1 MGVKLMTGATGEQNI
16 QAADDRECLA
26 GITGL
31 DSYVFPTGSQLKATL
46 VDANTVTI
54 GTGAGSL
61 QGSRFRCSTTT
72 TVNIQSGTQG
82 QFRHDI
88 VGLHFS
94 RETSGLEGL
103 EFQVL
108 TGEPATSEGAAEDPA
123 YTAGDLL
130 KGDVEAFM
138 PLYRVRLSGINA
150 SDPEQLFSVL
160 TPLSTFSN
168 IISPNAWHTAQLK
181 APTGWSISSSSN
193 TRNQIS
199 AYPLLGMVEI
209 VGIFTRAADSTIPTT
224 TICNLNDVGMSAYKP
239 ARDLSIPNIIITSG
253 TGNSA
258 QYKQTNIVIKTN
270 GDIIIG
276 SSQVGR
282 SIAIWTGLFS
292 LAVLH

>member
-72 TVNIQSGTQG
+72 TVTVQSGTQG

-94 RETSGLEGL
+94 RETSGREGL

-108 TGEPATSEGAAEDPA
+108 TGEPAASEGAAADPV

-130 KGDVEAFM
+130 KGDAEAFM
-138 PLYRVRLSGINA
+138 PLYRIKLSGINA
-150 SDPEQLFSVL
+150 ADPEPMFNVL
-160 TPLSTFSN
+160 TPLATLEDSVS
-168 IISPNAWHTAQLK
+168 QLK
-181 APTGWSISSSSN
+181 SDYVQNTISGGSIEFCRVSGIVVMNMYNITANVSGSWGTTFIGMVPEGFRPKNQLRQRCHVANVDTGKSSGLWVKPTGEMYVAN
-193 TRNQIS
+193 F
-199 AYPLLGMVEI
+199 G
-209 VGIFTRAADSTIPTT
+209 
-224 TICNLNDVGMSAYKP
+224 
-239 ARDLSIPNIIITSG
+239 G
-253 TGNSA
+253 TGLS
-258 QYKQTNIVIKTN
+258 
-270 GDIIIG
+270 G
-276 SSQVGR
+276 SY
-282 SIAIWTGLFS
+282 IFS
-292 LAVLH
+292 CTACWPAA

>member
-82 QFRHDI
+82 QYRHDI

-94 RETSGLEGL
+94 RETSGREGL

-108 TGEPATSEGAAEDPA
+108 TGEPAASEGAATDPA

-130 KGDVEAFM
+130 KGDAEAFM
-138 PLYRVRLSGINA
+138 PLYRVKLSGVNA
-150 SDPEQLFSVL
+150 ADPEPMFSVL
-160 TPLSTFSN
+160 TPLATIGDSV
-168 IISPNAWHTAQLK
+168 SPKLLATTKGTA
-181 APTGWSISSSSN
+181 
-193 TRNQIS
+193 S
-199 AYPLLGMVEI
+199 AAIDVSGASLLVVVAKNNY
-209 VGIFTRAADSTIPTT
+209 VGITTATVPVAALSNNVDTVHLAGGYRASGLYSNYDCRMSLTTFTGRD
-224 TICNLNDVGMSAYKP
+224 AY
-239 ARDLSIPNIIITSG
+239 
-253 TGNSA
+253 
-258 QYKQTNIVIKTN
+258 TN
-270 GDIIIG
+270 GTDRAG
-276 SSQVGR
+276 ETQWFVYR
-282 SIAIWTGLFS
+282 
-292 LAVLH
+292 VL

>member
-31 DSYVFPTGSQLKATL
+31 DSYVFPTGNQLKATL

-94 RETSGLEGL
+94 RETSGREGL

-108 TGEPATSEGAAEDPA
+108 TGEPAASEGAAADPA

-130 KGDVEAFM
+130 KGDAEAFM
-138 PLYRVRLSGINA
+138 PLYRVKLSGINA
-150 SDPEQLFSVL
+150 ADPEPMFSVL
-160 TPLSTFSN
+160 TPLATLQDSVSHVVRDVTFSAN
-168 IISPNAWHTAQLK
+168 QQYGPFYYAEFDTEIEARNFVLAFPLSGVRFIRQAPPSPENKQRWMIVQT
-181 APTGWSISSSSN
+181 
-193 TRNQIS
+193 
-199 AYPLLGMVEI
+199 YP
-209 VGIFTRAADSTIPTT
+209 
-224 TICNLNDVGMSAYKP
+224 
-239 ARDLSIPNIIITSG
+239 
-253 TGNSA
+253 GNNETV
-258 QYKQTNIVIKTN
+258 KVMFC
-270 GDIIIG
+270 
-276 SSQVGR
+276 R
-282 SIAIWTGLFS
+282 F
-292 LAVLH
+292 

>member
-46 VDANTVTI
+46 VDANTITI

-88 VGLHFS
+88 IGLHFS
-94 RETSGLEGL
+94 RETSGREGL

-108 TGEPATSEGAAEDPA
+108 TGEPAASDGAAADPA

-130 KGDVEAFM
+130 KGDAEAFM
-138 PLYRVRLSGINA
+138 PLYRVKLSGINA
-150 SDPEQLFSVL
+150 ADPEPMFSVL
-160 TPLSTFSN
+160 TPLAT
-168 IISPNAWHTAQLK
+168 L
-181 APTGWSISSSSN
+181 
-193 TRNQIS
+193 R
-199 AYPLLGMVEI
+199 
-209 VGIFTRAADSTIPTT
+209 DSVSRMWP
-224 TICNLNDVGMSAYKP
+224 
-239 ARDLSIPNIIITSG
+239 
-253 TGNSA
+253 
-258 QYKQTNIVIKTN
+258 
-270 GDIIIG
+270 
-276 SSQVGR
+276 VGR
-282 SIAIWTGLFS
+282 AVWLAGSVTPKSLGLPGIWKSYRWS
-292 LAVLH
+292 LTTKVGSVLDVKSGRVDVNGAELQIYTYNNSDAQKWHVYTEGSGRVTLWIRTE

>member
-46 VDANTVTI
+46 VDANTITI
-54 GTGAGSL
+54 GTGAGSI

-94 RETSGLEGL
+94 RETSGREGL

-108 TGEPATSEGAAEDPA
+108 TGEPAASEGAAADPV

-130 KGDVEAFM
+130 KGDAEAFM
-138 PLYRVRLSGINA
+138 PLYRVKLSGINA
-150 SDPEQLFSVL
+150 ADPEPMFSVL
-160 TPLSTFSN
+160 TPLATLGDSASRHKSMSN
-168 IISPNAWHTAQLK
+168 GA
-181 APTGWSISSSSN
+181 
-193 TRNQIS
+193 IS
-199 AYPLLGMVEI
+199 ARIDGNVVTVWSDLGKVASAVSAWSKGVIGRLPEEYRPAGSEVGGCAYVE
-209 VGIFTRAADSTIPTT
+209 
-224 TICNLNDVGMSAYKP
+224 SAK
-239 ARDLSIPNIIITSG
+239 G
-253 TGNSA
+253 TG
-258 QYKQTNIVIKTN
+258 IVPVGVNPN
-270 GDIIIG
+270 GD
-276 SSQVGR
+276 VVAVTR
-282 SIAIWTGLFS
+282 GLTLAANWMCSFS
-292 LAVLH
+292 VTYGARK

>member
-82 QFRHDI
+82 QYRRDI
-88 VGLHFS
+88 IGLHFS
-94 RETSGLEGL
+94 RETSGREGL

-108 TGEPATSEGAAEDPA
+108 TGEPASSEGAADDPA

-130 KGDVEAFM
+130 KGDAEAFM
-138 PLYRVRLSGINA
+138 PLYRVKLSGINA
-150 SDPEQLFSVL
+150 ADPEPMFSVL
-160 TPLSTFSN
+160 TPLATLGDSVS
-168 IISPNAWHTAQLK
+168 SE
-181 APTGWSISSSSN
+181 TGY
-193 TRNQIS
+193 RFL
-199 AYPLLGMVEI
+199 Y
-209 VGIFTRAADSTIPTT
+209 
-224 TICNLNDVGMSAYKP
+224 
-239 ARDLSIPNIIITSG
+239 
-253 TGNSA
+253 GNSFSTDHVVYHKKGFLVEMFWNFLQETTHVFNA
-258 QYKQTNIVIKTN
+258 GTLPVEFRPAYSFLMPAVRTLSNGIVSNNTAEVEVRDSGEVVFIAANAIAEGRNIGHCIW
-270 GDIIIG
+270 
-276 SSQVGR
+276 
-282 SIAIWTGLFS
+282 IA
-292 LAVLH
+292 A

>member
-72 TVNIQSGTQG
+72 TANIQSGTQG

-94 RETSGLEGL
+94 REASGREGL

-108 TGEPATSEGAAEDPA
+108 TGEPAASEGAAADPV

-130 KGDVEAFM
+130 KGDAEAFM
-138 PLYRVRLSGINA
+138 PLYRIKLSGINA
-150 SDPEQLFSVL
+150 ADPEPMFNVL
-160 TPLSTFSN
+160 TPLATLEDSVSQFKSDYVQNTISGGSIEFCRVGGIVVMNMYN
-168 IISPNAWHTAQLK
+168 ITA
-181 APTGWSISSSSN
+181 SISGPWGTTFVGTVPEGFRPKNQLRQRCQVANTDNDKSSGLWVQQNGAMYISN
-193 TRNQIS
+193 FGGTG
-199 AYPLLGMVEI
+199 L
-209 VGIFTRAADSTIPTT
+209 
-224 TICNLNDVGMSAYKP
+224 
-239 ARDLSIPNIIITSG
+239 SG
-253 TGNSA
+253 T
-258 QYKQTNIVIKTN
+258 YI
-270 GDIIIG
+270 
-276 SSQVGR
+276 
-282 SIAIWTGLFS
+282 FS
-292 LAVLH
+292 CTACWPAA

>member
-26 GITGL
+26 GITGH

-88 VGLHFS
+88 IGLHFS
-94 RETSGLEGL
+94 RETSGREGL

-108 TGEPATSEGAAEDPA
+108 TGEPAASEGAAADPA

-130 KGDVEAFM
+130 KGDAEAFM
-138 PLYRVRLSGINA
+138 PLYRVKLSGINA
-150 SDPEQLFSVL
+150 SDPEPMFSVL
-160 TPLSTFSN
+160 VPLADLRNSVSQTKLHGRTFADGSSGDYFVSRLGNFVTVSGYYTATVAAWKTQALIKNLPKAAINTYGALAYSGSNSAFVSIYASSDTLQLETKDDTFSRKN
-168 IISPNAWHTAQLK
+168 VFFA
-181 APTGWSISSSSN
+181 
-193 TRNQIS
+193 
-199 AYPLLGMVEI
+199 
-209 VGIFTRAADSTIPTT
+209 
-224 TICNLNDVGMSAYKP
+224 
-239 ARDLSIPNIIITSG
+239 IT
-253 TGNSA
+253 
-258 QYKQTNIVIKTN
+258 Y
-270 GDIIIG
+270 
-276 SSQVGR
+276 
-282 SIAIWTGLFS
+282 IAE
-292 LAVLH
+292 A

>member
-82 QFRHDI
+82 QYRRDI
-88 VGLHFS
+88 IGLHFS
-94 RETSGLEGL
+94 RETSGREGL

-108 TGEPATSEGAAEDPA
+108 TGEPAASEGAATDPA

-130 KGDVEAFM
+130 KGDADAFM
-138 PLYRVRLSGINA
+138 PLYRVKLSGINA
-150 SDPEQLFSVL
+150 SDPEPMFSVL
-160 TPLSTFSN
+160 TPLATLGDSVSRVLARPGITLNGTVTVPGLKNRASVIVAFGHRQHAIMPTADGTYTVSGAMGGNNGYSVTTACTTAHVSGETVTF
-168 IISPNAWHTAQLK
+168 K
-181 APTGWSISSSSN
+181 
-193 TRNQIS
+193 
-199 AYPLLGMVEI
+199 
-209 VGIFTRAADSTIPTT
+209 
-224 TICNLNDVGMSAYKP
+224 DVGFHVYQSPGLGSALTLAAGDKET
-239 ARDLSIPNIIITSG
+239 IT
-253 TGNSA
+253 
-258 QYKQTNIVIKTN
+258 
-270 GDIIIG
+270 
-276 SSQVGR
+276 
-282 SIAIWTGLFS
+282 AIYG
-292 LAVLH
+292 

>member
-82 QFRHDI
+82 QYRRDI
-88 VGLHFS
+88 IGLHFS
-94 RETSGLEGL
+94 RETSGREGL

-108 TGEPATSEGAAEDPA
+108 TGEPATSEGAAADPA

-130 KGDVEAFM
+130 KGDAEAFM
-138 PLYRVRLSGINA
+138 PLYRIKLSGINA
-150 SDPEQLFSVL
+150 ADPEPLFSVL
-160 TPLSTFSN
+160 TPLATLGDSVSHTTLGDWTILRISGLTIASVIIEGTVSGFSN
-168 IISPNAWHTAQLK
+168 TGTSTNFYKNLGYYNYPVEFVDAPVLNLTASAGSVFTADSAGNSSTQFMPRIMFNGASAWL
-181 APTGWSISSSSN
+181 GSSSPYQVSVMA
-193 TRNQIS
+193 I
-199 AYPLLGMVEI
+199 GVEK
-209 VGIFTRAADSTIPTT
+209 S
-224 TICNLNDVGMSAYKP
+224 
-239 ARDLSIPNIIITSG
+239 
-253 TGNSA
+253 
-258 QYKQTNIVIKTN
+258 
-270 GDIIIG
+270 
-276 SSQVGR
+276 
-282 SIAIWTGLFS
+282 
-292 LAVLH
+292 

>member
-61 QGSRFRCSTTT
+61 QGSRFRCPTTT

-82 QFRHDI
+82 QFRHDV

-94 RETSGLEGL
+94 RETSGREGL

-108 TGEPATSEGAAEDPA
+108 TGEPASSEGAAADPA

-130 KGDVEAFM
+130 KGDAEAFM
-138 PLYRVRLSGINA
+138 ALYRVRLSGINA
-150 SDPEQLFSVL
+150 ADPEPMFSIL
-160 TPLSTFSN
+160 TPLATLGDYVSQNEYPKVICGSVVRDAKNFDAVMLFDDEQFKQIAGRAFN
-168 IISPNAWHTAQLK
+168 NAKDCVSAMNADGNASGAVVSGILYDPRTKHLDTHLSGK
-181 APTGWSISSSSN
+181 TG
-193 TRNQIS
+193 
-199 AYPLLGMVEI
+199 
-209 VGIFTRAADSTIPTT
+209 TIR
-224 TICNLNDVGMSAYKP
+224 LNY
-239 ARDLSIPNIIITSG
+239 IITLG
-253 TGNSA
+253 A
-258 QYKQTNIVIKTN
+258 
-270 GDIIIG
+270 
-276 SSQVGR
+276 
-282 SIAIWTGLFS
+282 
-292 LAVLH
+292 

>member
-72 TVNIQSGTQG
+72 TVDIQSGTQG

-94 RETSGLEGL
+94 RETSGREGL

-108 TGEPATSEGAAEDPA
+108 TGEPAASDGAAADPA
-123 YTAGDLL
+123 YTVGDLL
-130 KGDVEAFM
+130 KGDAEAFM
-138 PLYRVRLSGINA
+138 PLYRVKLSGINA
-150 SDPEQLFSVL
+150 ADPEPMFSVL
-160 TPLSTFSN
+160 TPLAT
-168 IISPNAWHTAQLK
+168 
-181 APTGWSISSSSN
+181 
-193 TRNQIS
+193 
-199 AYPLLGMVEI
+199 LGDSVSY
-209 VGIFTRAADSTIPTT
+209 STIGTWNVVRVGKAVICTRRERQAVFQGGNAYIRFWTGDFPFEFTEPPTVAVT
-224 TICNLNDVGMSAYKP
+224 FVHGNTDSLGVTPSIRMNDVRKSDFDAVIYT
-239 ARDLSIPNIIITSG
+239 N
-253 TGNSA
+253 TGSLPP
-258 QYKQTNIVIKTN
+258 QVKFGFDVIA
-270 GDIIIG
+270 
-276 SSQVGR
+276 VGVQ
-282 SIAIWTGLFS
+282 G
-292 LAVLH
+292 

>member
-26 GITGL
+26 GITGI

-94 RETSGLEGL
+94 RETNGREGL

-108 TGEPATSEGAAEDPA
+108 TGEPAASEGAAADPA

-130 KGDVEAFM
+130 KGDADAFM
-138 PLYRVRLSGINA
+138 PLYRVKLSGINA
-150 SDPEQLFSVL
+150 ADPEPMFSVL
-160 TPLSTFSN
+160 IPLATLEDSVSRNSEKLDKIKLHNGSGKEVNFFSWDN
-168 IISPNAWHTAQLK
+168 NA
-181 APTGWSISSSSN
+181 
-193 TRNQIS
+193 QI
-199 AYPLLGMVEI
+199 
-209 VGIFTRAADSTIPTT
+209 TIE
-224 TICNLNDVGMSAYKP
+224 
-239 ARDLSIPNIIITSG
+239 G
-253 TGNSA
+253 TGH
-258 QYKQTNIVIKTN
+258 
-270 GDIIIG
+270 
-276 SSQVGR
+276 R
-282 SIAIWTGLFS
+282 FSILFDASGISLKDETTGKWFFQK
-292 LAVLH
+292 H

>member
-88 VGLHFS
+88 IGLHFS
-94 RETSGLEGL
+94 RETSGREGL

-108 TGEPATSEGAAEDPA
+108 TGEPAASEGAATDPA

-130 KGDVEAFM
+130 KGDAEAFM
-138 PLYRVRLSGINA
+138 PLYRVKLSGVNA
-150 SDPEQLFSVL
+150 ADPEPMFSVL
-160 TPLSTFSN
+160 TPLATIKDSVSHN
-168 IISPNAWHTAQLK
+168 GAKNKSW
-181 APTGWSISSSSN
+181 
-193 TRNQIS
+193 NQNNWDI
-199 AYPLLGMVEI
+199 
-209 VGIFTRAADSTIPTT
+209 
-224 TICNLNDVGMSAYKP
+224 NLQHMFGNLYYLQIQRTYSLFGGA
-239 ARDLSIPNIIITSG
+239 SG
-253 TGNSA
+253 TEILTLDSVHPYGTIQLALTGYVATVAVMYGAARIDANGKVIINSPS
-258 QYKQTNIVIKTN
+258 Y
-270 GDIIIG
+270 G
-276 SSQVGR
+276 SAVT
-282 SIAIWTGLFS
+282 IAVSGYV
-292 LAVLH
+292 VLD

>member
-31 DSYVFPTGSQLKATL
+31 DSYVFPTGNQLKATL

-82 QFRHDI
+82 QYRHDI

-94 RETSGLEGL
+94 RETSGREGL

-108 TGEPATSEGAAEDPA
+108 TGEPAASEGAAADPA

-130 KGDVEAFM
+130 KGDAEAFM
-138 PLYRVRLSGINA
+138 PLYRVKLSGINA
-150 SDPEQLFSVL
+150 ADPEPMFYVL
-160 TPLSTFSN
+160 TPLATLGDSVSQIEKVEEKEISGWQLIKRNGVVTIRKFGEMKISSWQN
-168 IISPNAWHTAQLK
+168 DAVFGIPEGWRPKKEVYGAVLASGGKVAMIQASPN
-181 APTGWSISSSSN
+181 SN
-193 TRNQIS
+193 FNLRGLGAGDIS
-199 AYPLLGMVEI
+199 AYCFATLTYVAE
-209 VGIFTRAADSTIPTT
+209 
-224 TICNLNDVGMSAYKP
+224 
-239 ARDLSIPNIIITSG
+239 
-253 TGNSA
+253 
-258 QYKQTNIVIKTN
+258 
-270 GDIIIG
+270 
-276 SSQVGR
+276 
-282 SIAIWTGLFS
+282 
-292 LAVLH
+292 

>member
-94 RETSGLEGL
+94 RETSGREGL

-108 TGEPATSEGAAEDPA
+108 TGEPAASEGAAADPV

-130 KGDVEAFM
+130 KGDAEAFM
-138 PLYRVRLSGINA
+138 PLYRVKLSGINA
-150 SDPEQLFSVL
+150 SDPEPMFSVL
-160 TPLSTFSN
+160 TPLATLGDFAS
-168 IISPNAWHTAQLK
+168 QLK
-181 APTGWSISSSSN
+181 GSYVMRTIGTGFIEFCRVGGIVVMNMYNITAKLSGSWATAYVDMVPEGFRPKNQLRQRCQVANYDSDKSSGIWVKSS
-193 TRNQIS
+193 
-199 AYPLLGMVEI
+199 GEI
-209 VGIFTRAADSTIPTT
+209 YVANFGGTGF
-224 TICNLNDVGMSAYKP
+224 
-239 ARDLSIPNIIITSG
+239 SG
-253 TGNSA
+253 TA
-258 QYKQTNIVIKTN
+258 
-270 GDIIIG
+270 
-276 SSQVGR
+276 
-282 SIAIWTGLFS
+282 AFS
-292 LAVLH
+292 CTACWPAA